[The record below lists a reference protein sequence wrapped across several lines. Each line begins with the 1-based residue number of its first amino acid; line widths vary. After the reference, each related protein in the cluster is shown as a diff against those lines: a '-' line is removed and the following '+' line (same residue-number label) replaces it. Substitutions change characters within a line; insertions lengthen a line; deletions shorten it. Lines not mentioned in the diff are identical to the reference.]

1 MLSLEQVKQLNTKV
15 EKTIEYVRQL
25 NEENATLKI
34 KLENNQKRL
43 DELEVL
49 VTRFKEEQGR
59 IEDGILSA
67 LDRLNQFE
75 SAVEKSLAMRT
86 GEQKPPKE
94 GKSGKPS
101 GKSSKPVP
109 EQPAPD
115 SDTMPESTPEANK
128 PDEETLDSS
137 PEMEVLSEADIDV
150 GQEDSGE
157 ALDGELDIF

>member
-15 EKTIEYVRQL
+15 ERAIEYVRQL
-25 NEENATLKI
+25 NEENAALEK

-75 SAVEKSLAMRT
+75 NAVEKSLAMRT
-86 GEQKPPKE
+86 GEQKPSE
-94 GKSGKPS
+94 EAKPS
-101 GKSSKPVP
+101 TVP
-109 EQPAPD
+109 E
-115 SDTMPESTPEANK
+115 MVVLPET
-128 PDEETLDSS
+128 DID
-137 PEMEVLSEADIDV
+137 EVLEDED
-150 GQEDSGE
+150 EDDSGE
-157 ALDGELDIF
+157 EAPDGELDIF